1 MPSWPSGNK
10 PVTTTTDAD
19 SDSISGARADINKT
33 ISNQIDI
40 IDIFNIPSSPTDN
53 HILVY
58 NATTAKFDVEANPG
72 GELVNDTTPQLGG
85 DLDVNGHD
93 ILNSATS
100 GKVEI
105 NDDLVIK
112 TISAQS
118 TNGTLQ
124 IGDDNNFKRVTLNDL
139 SFNFDPLSSGYT
151 FPFFFDAA
159 GSGFEF
165 RETVQVE
172 KLEIKPTSGGAV
184 EYALPTAD
192 GSANQ
197 VLATNGSGVL
207 SFVAP
212 TAGGQLTSDLDQNG
226 NEIKDTSRNY
236 QIIGNQASPSS
247 VNYKSFNST
256 ARVHGVVTVNE
267 VTGPTN
273 RVHSNPRLSLV
284 TMDADVSGSA
294 NAGRIRANYIEGI
307 VQTDGHSNTTS
318 GFGRGA
324 SGAFFSG
331 AIENNHASD
340 ASTFTQS
347 NGVTVLTRA
356 GGSQALTIT
365 NQTGVSVTA
374 NADST
379 PTVQNYV
386 GYRYTA
392 PIGTSANIGT
402 STHFSFKGED
412 ANATLHNE
420 GPAVLKGL
428 AYPTSDGTNGQV
440 IVTNGSGTLSFA
452 DNAGSFTGDLAGNHL
467 RDSNDGIVSVRE
479 GTNAADL
486 LQIYDGSGNGG
497 TDSTGRID
505 LQAVS
510 TNVLGNSIRSI
521 VRGTTDFA
529 NFLFQGKLL
538 DFFGIGSSIRFDS
551 TTVSGS
557 TPEIAF
563 RTDSTTRLSVFGDKI
578 QASQPTQLPNYTV
591 AGLPTGLGSNG
602 TGALAFVTNASAVTS
617 GKCAC
622 FWDGSAWKL
631 LHDPNTT
638 VT

>member
-58 NATTAKFDVEANPG
+58 NSSTAKFDVEANPG
-72 GELVNDTTPQLGG
+72 GELVNDTSPQLGG
-85 DLDVNGHD
+85 NLDVNGNN
-93 ILNSATS
+93 IFNSGTGAVFVNENLDVFSQIEAYSSASRDASADATGQLS
-100 GKVEI
+100 FQSLSFTDPASNVSRFA
-105 NDDLVIK
+105 
-112 TISAQS
+112 ISANKDLDIIATGNEVKITGTFK
-118 TNGTLQ
+118 TNTL
-124 IGDDNNFKRVTLNDL
+124 T
-139 SFNFDPLSSGYT
+139 Y
-151 FPFFFDAA
+151 
-159 GSGFEF
+159 
-165 RETVQVE
+165 
-172 KLEIKPTSGGAV
+172 PTS
-184 EYALPTAD
+184 D
-192 GSANQ
+192 GSNGQ
-197 VLATNGSGVL
+197 VLATNGSGTL
-207 SFVAP
+207 SFVNP
-212 TAGGQLTSDLDQNG
+212 TSLAGGSLTSDLDQNG
-226 NEIKDTSRNY
+226 QVIKDTSRNF
-236 QIIGNQASPSS
+236 QILGNQASPSS
-247 VNYKSFNST
+247 ANYKSFNST
-256 ARVHGVVTVNE
+256 ARVHGVVTINE
-267 VTGPTN
+267 ITGPTN

-294 NAGRIRANYIEGI
+294 NAGRIRQNYIEGI
-307 VQTDGHSNTTS
+307 IQTDGHSNTTS
-318 GFGRGA
+318 GMGRGHTGA
-324 SGAFFSG
+324 FISGAV
-331 AIENNHASD
+331 ENNHASD
-340 ASTFTQS
+340 ASTVTQS
-347 NGVTVLTRA
+347 NGIQVLTRV
-356 GGSQALTIT
+356 GGSQALTVTTQSGIM
-365 NQTGVSVTA
+365 VTA

-379 PTVQNYV
+379 PTVENYI
-386 GYRYTA
+386 GYRYTS
-392 PIGTSANIGT
+392 PVGTAANIGT
-402 STHFSFKGED
+402 ASHFSFKGED
-412 ANATLHNE
+412 VNATLHND

-452 DNAGSFTGDLAGNHL
+452 DNAGSFSGDLAGNHL
-467 RDSNDGIVSVRE
+467 RDSNDGVVSVRE

-486 LQIYDGSGNGG
+486 LQIYDGSGDGG

-563 RTDSTTRLSVFGDKI
+563 RTDSTTRLSVFADKI
-578 QASQPTQLPNYTV
+578 EASQPTQLPNYTV